1 MTVGRAMD
9 STPTISVV
17 MTTYRDRSDRL
28 LRCVDSILQQT
39 FGDFE
44 LIIVFEPGDQNFQL
58 LEQACGD
65 ERVVAIQNP
74 EKIGRCACYNRALD
88 LARGRFIARMDG
100 DDWAMPGRFAAQ
112 LEFLRDHPDV
122 QVVGS
127 TVLLVDEDDVEI
139 GRREVP
145 LYHDEIMRHM
155 VATNPIIHPTV
166 LWDASRLGRDLR
178 FDSRFSAYCDDLELW
193 LRVAEGG
200 GRFANLRE
208 PLLRYRQPPQYCR
221 PRKNWRYNFRA
232 RYAHWRL
239 ALRQPAFA
247 AGILAMGLLS
257 LLPQAAINAV
267 TRRGAMSD
275 RLRSIRPSAG
285 KSASVE
291 TGHRA

>member
-1 MTVGRAMD
+1 MLSRNP
-9 STPTISVV
+9 PTISVV

-44 LIIVFEPGDQNFQL
+44 LIIVFEPDDQNFQL
-58 LEQACGD
+58 VRARGD

-74 EKIGRCACYNRALD
+74 EKRGRCACYNRALD

-100 DDWAMPGRFAAQ
+100 DDWAVPERFAAQ

-122 QVVGS
+122 HVVGS
-127 TVLLVDEDDVEI
+127 TVVLVDEDDVEI

-145 LYHDEIMRHM
+145 LDHHEIMRHM
-155 VATNPIIHPTV
+155 VMTNPIIHPTV
-166 LWDASRLGRDLR
+166 LWDASKLGRDLR

-193 LRVAEGG
+193 LRVAAGG

-208 PLLRYRQPPQYCR
+208 PMLRYRQPPQYCR
-221 PRKNWRYNFRA
+221 PRKNWRYNFQA
-232 RYAHWRL
+232 RCKHWRL
-239 ALRQPAFA
+239 ALRQPSFA
-247 AGILAMGLLS
+247 VGILAMGLLS
-257 LLPQAAINAV
+257 LLPQAAIDAL
-267 TRRGAMSD
+267 TRRGAVSD
-275 RLRSIRPSAG
+275 RLRSIRTAARES
-285 KSASVE
+285 SSVE